1 MCFVSRKTY
10 CDISPGDN
18 MLLYGAAVDANCNAP
33 LQPYTH
39 YPLMAYINP
48 HVISRSPLAPKYTV

>member
-1 MCFVSRKTY
+1 
-10 CDISPGDN
+10 
-18 MLLYGAAVDANCNAP
+18 MLIYGAAVDANCNAP
-33 LQPYTH
+33 LQPDTH